1 MLEIKNLTKKYDSKI
16 AVDSLSL
23 TIADSTIYG
32 FIGHN
37 GAGKSTTIKSITGIL
52 EFDEGDIIFNDLSV
66 KTNPIEFKKEIAYI
80 PDMPTVYQ
88 YMKGIQY
95 INFVADIYDVSQTD
109 RKERVEKYAD
119 LFELTKALGD
129 YTSSYSHGMQQKLSL
144 IAALVHEPKLLILD
158 EPFVGLDP
166 KSSYNLKEIM
176 KNLCDEGKI
185 VFFSTHI
192 LEVAEK
198 LCTHIGIIENGK
210 MKINGKTEDVLKD
223 KTLEDIALEGVLKTG
238 DGT

>member
-1 MLEIKNLTKKYDSKI
+1 VLEIKNLTKKYDSKI
-16 AVDSLSL
+16 AVDNLSL

-80 PDMPTVYQ
+80 PDMPAVYQ

>member
-16 AVDSLSL
+16 AVDNLSL

-80 PDMPTVYQ
+80 PDMPAVYQ

>member
-16 AVDSLSL
+16 AVDNLSL

-52 EFDEGDIIFNDLSV
+52 EFDEGDIIFDDLSV

-80 PDMPTVYQ
+80 PDMPAVYQ

>member
-1 MLEIKNLTKKYDSKI
+1 VLEIKNLTKKYDSKI
-16 AVDSLSL
+16 AVDNLSL

-52 EFDEGDIIFNDLSV
+52 EFDEGDIIFDDLSV

-80 PDMPTVYQ
+80 PDMPAVYQ